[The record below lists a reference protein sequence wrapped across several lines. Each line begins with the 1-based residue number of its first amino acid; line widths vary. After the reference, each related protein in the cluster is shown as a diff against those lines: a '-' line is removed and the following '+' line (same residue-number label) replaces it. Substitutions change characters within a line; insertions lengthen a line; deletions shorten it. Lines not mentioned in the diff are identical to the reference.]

1 MRVTRTQNT
10 SPGWWQVERYPA
22 KGVDLEAVSTVLE
35 RQGVEKFVT
44 SWRELAGVAAEL
56 LSVLN
61 PEKV

>member
-1 MRVTRTQNT
+1 
-10 SPGWWQVERYPA
+10 VERYPA
-22 KGVDLEAVSTVLE
+22 KGVDLEAVFTVLE

-44 SWRELAGVAAEL
+44 SWHELAGVAAEL